1 MGRLFGAVGPR
12 RSVGPRQAIG
22 QGPPADPQRFNQE
35 ISPCGESNGF
45 EQQFGPLTESHIIL
59 DKMGM
64 CDRKPA
70 PAMEIHLESTSIR
83 LDQVQKRTK
92 LVESMPKQEQPRFTR
107 KASIKRLL
115 DFILT
120 TLLQPS
126 SPINACGEISGHPCN
141 EGELQGMVIVKPIQ
155 YPTILI
161 LYQLCPAEAEREP
174 PPQTTGKSAIQT

>member
-120 TLLQPS
+120 TLLHPHPPS
-126 SPINACGEISGHPCN
+126 TPVGRSLA
-141 EGELQGMVIVKPIQ
+141 
-155 YPTILI
+155 T
-161 LYQLCPAEAEREP
+161 PATKANCR
-174 PPQTTGKSAIQT
+174 GWSL